1 MGQKIWLHCFYSD
14 RKEAK
19 ILETLC
25 EKVFYYPRK
34 TGISS
39 FPIFTPYM
47 AYSRRNSNLVAIL
60 NQDNAPILFEGLHT
74 CYSLPFI
81 KNRKNRKIGIRMHNV
96 EWEYY
101 ALLAAAEPHFGLKIY
116 YKWESF
122 LLKKFE
128 SVIKLADTVYT
139 ISPNDTLYFSQKH
152 KHVHYL
158 SAAHLFEN
166 VEIME
171 GKGNFCLYHGNLAVA
186 ENHQAALF
194 LVEKVY
200 PHIHIPLCIA
210 GANPRKEL
218 IGKISQ
224 YPHIQLVENPDDA
237 QMNRL
242 IKEAHIHILPT
253 FQATGIKLKLLNALY
268 NGRFVIV
275 NPEMVENTGVENLCI
290 VCGNVDKFQKAIKK
304 AFALPFL
311 AKDIAERKQQLH
323 NLFSPEK
330 QGEILEL
337 FS

>member
-1 MGQKIWLHCFYSD
+1 M
-14 RKEAK
+14 
-19 ILETLC
+19 ETLC

-34 TGISS
+34 TGLSS
-39 FPIFTPYM
+39 LPIFTPYM
-47 AYSRRNSNLVAIL
+47 AYSRRDSDLLTIL

-74 CYSLPFI
+74 CYSLFFL
-81 KNRKNRKIGIRMHNV
+81 KNKKERKIAIRMHNV

-101 ALLAAAEPHFGLKIY
+101 ALLAEAEPHFWQKIY
-116 YKWESF
+116 YKWECF

-128 SVIKLADTVYT
+128 SVIKLADIIYT
-139 ISPNDTLYFSQKH
+139 ISPNDTLYFSQLHQK
-152 KHVHYL
+152 VHYL

-171 GKGNFCLYHGNLAVA
+171 GKGEFCLYHGNLAVA

-200 PHIHIPLCIA
+200 PHIHIPLYIA

-218 IGKISQ
+218 IKKIAQ
-224 YPHIQLVENPDDA
+224 YPHIQLVENPNEA
-237 QMNRL
+237 QMSRL

-275 NPEMVENTGVENLCI
+275 NPKMVENTGVENICI
-290 VCGNVDKFQKAIKK
+290 VCGNVDKFQTAIKK
-304 AFALPFL
+304 SFLLPFL
-311 AKDIAERKQQLH
+311 AADIAQRRQQLD
-323 NLFSPEK
+323 NLFSSAK
-330 QGEILEL
+330 QSEILTL
-337 FS
+337 FNDDILD